1 MESFCAGPA
10 APGAVN
16 GGISFWLV
24 KKKCPRTPKEKIA
37 LGGGRE
43 VAGPVRRQVEV
54 AEVGWPCPSPTA
66 HNSLRSRRCRTDIDT
81 GSAATA
87 GSNARS
93 AMRAVIR
100 LRRLRNCYVT
110 AECAFFGA
118 PLPFLWAGPK
128 KWGGFVPRRALPCA
142 HPAEKWGGTV
152 RDGATIRHPP
162 GPPPVRRRTPP
173 WPPGRSG

>member
-1 MESFCAGPA
+1 MESFCAGPE

-24 KKKCPRTPKEKIA
+24 QKKCPRTPKEKIA

-66 HNSLRSRRCRTDIDT
+66 HNSLRSRRCRTAS
-81 GSAATA
+81 G
-87 GSNARS
+87 GRARS
-93 AMRAVIR
+93 ARVQPFNFPQASAASAGIDISPAAPGRKAQRAVGEGAVIR
-100 LRRLRNCYVT
+100 LRRLRSRRVT

-118 PLPFLWAGPK
+118 PLPFLSHTGKEMGWNCHAQGP
-128 KWGGFVPRRALPCA
+128 PLRQS
-142 HPAEKWGGTV
+142 AEK
-152 RDGATIRHPP
+152 
-162 GPPPVRRRTPP
+162 
-173 WPPGRSG
+173 